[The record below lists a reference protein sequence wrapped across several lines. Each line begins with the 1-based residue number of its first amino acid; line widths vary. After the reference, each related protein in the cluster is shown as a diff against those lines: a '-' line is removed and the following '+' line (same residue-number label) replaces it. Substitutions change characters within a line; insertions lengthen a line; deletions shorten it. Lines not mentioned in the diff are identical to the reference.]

1 MSTAYEA
8 LIELTTTSTTSLGH
22 ENNVAVNIRA

>member
-1 MSTAYEA
+1 VSTVSEA

-22 ENNVAVNIRA
+22 EHNVAVNIRA